1 LYLIFP
7 SSDDFLLSTVYW
19 CADRGKRRNPMT
31 RACVSMLLCSVLL
44 APGAAQAADPSTPSA
59 VSGAYAVHFNVNI
72 ASTLPAGAVIV
83 CKARIAPNPQGPGS
97 PAPTDAALAQ
107 SATGVTTVS
116 RSTANC
122 AVEIPFSWT
131 VRSTQGGVALSYE
144 LQAIDANRSQP
155 VLLRAT
161 APQGIAAAYPSAGG
175 IATLDFNVRF

>member
-1 LYLIFP
+1 MLI
-7 SSDDFLLSTVYW
+7 
-19 CADRGKRRNPMT
+19 
-31 RACVSMLLCSVLL
+31 CSALL
-44 APGAAQAADPSTPSA
+44 APGVALAADPSIPSA

-97 PAPTDAALAQ
+97 PAPSDTALAQ
-107 SATGVTTVS
+107 SATGMATVS

-131 VRSTQGGVALSYE
+131 VRNTQGGVALSYE
-144 LQAIDANRSQP
+144 IQAVDANGSQP
-155 VLLRAT
+155 VLLRASV
-161 APQGIAAAYPSAGG
+161 PQGIAAAYPSAGG